1 MLRRSSRV
9 IRKPVLYQPVE
20 TVLEDDYAAD
30 EYDSDL
36 DSDTDIDTDDEC
48 VSDDD
53 FEDDDDDADEN
64 GNLKDFIVDD
74 ESESEEEDA

>member
-1 MLRRSSRV
+1 MLRRSRRV

-20 TVLEDDYAAD
+20 TVLEDDYAAN

-36 DSDTDIDTDDEC
+36 DSDTDIDTDDEF

-53 FEDDDDDADEN
+53 FEEDDADDN

>member
-30 EYDSDL
+30 EYDSGL

-48 VSDDD
+48 MSDDD
-53 FEDDDDDADEN
+53 FDEDDDTDEN

>member
-53 FEDDDDDADEN
+53 FEEDDDADENN

>member
-1 MLRRSSRV
+1 MLRRSRRV

-20 TVLEDDYAAD
+20 TVLEDDYAAN

-36 DSDTDIDTDDEC
+36 DLDTDIDTDDEC

-53 FEDDDDDADEN
+53 FEEEDDADDN

>member
-1 MLRRSSRV
+1 MLRRSRRV

-20 TVLEDDYAAD
+20 TVLEDDYAAN

-53 FEDDDDDADEN
+53 FKEEDDADDN

>member
-20 TVLEDDYAAD
+20 TVLEDDYAAN
-30 EYDSDL
+30 EYDSGL

-53 FEDDDDDADEN
+53 FEEDEDADDN

>member
-53 FEDDDDDADEN
+53 FEDDDDDADDN

>member
-64 GNLKDFIVDD
+64 GNIKDFIVDD

>member
-36 DSDTDIDTDDEC
+36 DVMMKLLALLMLSMPVTP
-48 VSDDD
+48 
-53 FEDDDDDADEN
+53 A
-64 GNLKDFIVDD
+64 
-74 ESESEEEDA
+74 

>member
-30 EYDSDL
+30 EYDSGL

-53 FEDDDDDADEN
+53 FEEDDDADDN

-74 ESESEEEDA
+74 ESVSEEEDA

>member
-1 MLRRSSRV
+1 V

-53 FEDDDDDADEN
+53 FEEDADEN

>member
-1 MLRRSSRV
+1 MLRRSRRV

-20 TVLEDDYAAD
+20 TVLEDDYAAN
-30 EYDSDL
+30 EYDSGL

-53 FEDDDDDADEN
+53 FEEDDDADDN

>member
-53 FEDDDDDADEN
+53 FEEEDDDADEN

>member
-53 FEDDDDDADEN
+53 FEEDDDADEN
-64 GNLKDFIVDD
+64 GNLKDFIVND

>member
-30 EYDSDL
+30 EYDSGL

-48 VSDDD
+48 MSDDD
-53 FEDDDDDADEN
+53 FDEDDDADEN

>member
-53 FEDDDDDADEN
+53 FEEEDDADEN
-64 GNLKDFIVDD
+64 GNLKDFIVYD

>member
-1 MLRRSSRV
+1 MLRRSGRV

-20 TVLEDDYAAD
+20 TVLEDDYAVD
-30 EYDSDL
+30 EYDSGL

-53 FEDDDDDADEN
+53 FEEDDDDADEN

>member
-30 EYDSDL
+30 EYDSGL

-53 FEDDDDDADEN
+53 FEEDDDDTDEN

>member
-1 MLRRSSRV
+1 MLRRSRRV

-20 TVLEDDYAAD
+20 TVLEDDYAAN

-53 FEDDDDDADEN
+53 FEEEDDADDN

>member
-1 MLRRSSRV
+1 MLRRSRRV

-20 TVLEDDYAAD
+20 TVLEDDYAAN

-36 DSDTDIDTDDEC
+36 DSDSDIDTDDEC

-53 FEDDDDDADEN
+53 FEEEDDADDN

>member
-30 EYDSDL
+30 EYDSGL

-53 FEDDDDDADEN
+53 FEEDDDADEN

-74 ESESEEEDA
+74 ESESEEESA

>member
-30 EYDSDL
+30 EYDSGL

-53 FEDDDDDADEN
+53 FEEDDDADDN

-74 ESESEEEDA
+74 ESESEEEAA

>member
-1 MLRRSSRV
+1 MLRPSSRV

-30 EYDSDL
+30 EYDSGL

-48 VSDDD
+48 VGDDD
-53 FEDDDDDADEN
+53 FDEDDDADEN

>member
-1 MLRRSSRV
+1 V

-20 TVLEDDYAAD
+20 TVLEDDYAAN
-30 EYDSDL
+30 EYDSGL

-53 FEDDDDDADEN
+53 FEEDEDADDN

>member
-1 MLRRSSRV
+1 MLRRSRRV

-30 EYDSDL
+30 EYDSGL
-36 DSDTDIDTDDEC
+36 DADTDIDTDDEC

-53 FEDDDDDADEN
+53 FEEDDDDADEN